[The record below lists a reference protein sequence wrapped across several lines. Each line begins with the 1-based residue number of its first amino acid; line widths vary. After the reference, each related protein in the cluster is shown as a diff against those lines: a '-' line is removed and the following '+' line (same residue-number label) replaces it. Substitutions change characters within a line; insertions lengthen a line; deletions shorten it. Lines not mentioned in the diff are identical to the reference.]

1 MAASAETAVAT
12 TNPRA
17 PHGARRHSPAGPQR
31 TGETTSRRR
40 PKAAIGLDGTD
51 ATTGRRRPRAAAGP
65 DRLTV
70 AMFTVAA
77 FLGVLALL
85 AWQFRMTSGAPTKR
99 VVLVRRVYQTRVITT
114 VPGSGGSSVSQSVS
128 SSGSAGALPTTK
140 TS

>member
-17 PHGARRHSPAGPQR
+17 PHGARRHSPARPQR
-31 TGETTSRRR
+31 TGETT
-40 PKAAIGLDGTD
+40 
-51 ATTGRRRPRAAAGP
+51 GRRRPRTAAGP

-99 VVLVRRVYQTRVITT
+99 VVLVRHVYQTRVITT